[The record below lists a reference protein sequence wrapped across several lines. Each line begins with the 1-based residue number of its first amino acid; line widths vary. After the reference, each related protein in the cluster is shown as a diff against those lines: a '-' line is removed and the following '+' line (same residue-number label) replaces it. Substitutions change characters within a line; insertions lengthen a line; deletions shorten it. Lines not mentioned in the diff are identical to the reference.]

1 MSEVAPATKRNAW
14 VLIALAV
21 AAADAHAQSTV
32 IVLGQTLAMLGGAG
46 GAVFGAIAGWRAA
59 EPLRLGI
66 AFLIYLGLLCV
77 VASTW
82 AGSLEIVP
90 LTLVF
95 GAAAGILPFAAGF
108 LVVRGI
114 VTRLRAK
121 SGADDTTRRAAFRPP
136 HEGSK

>member
-1 MSEVAPATKRNAW
+1 MSEAASVPARNAW
-14 VLIALAV
+14 VLLALAV

-32 IVLGQTLAMLGGAG
+32 VVLGQTLAMLGGAG
-46 GAVFGAIAGWRAA
+46 GAVFGAIAGWRTA
-59 EPLRLGI
+59 EPLRVGV

-90 LTLVF
+90 LTLVL
-95 GAAAGILPFAAGF
+95 GAAAGILPFGAGF
-108 LVVRGI
+108 FALRGI

-121 SGADDTTRRAAFRPP
+121 IGAGEAT
-136 HEGSK
+136 

>member
-1 MSEVAPATKRNAW
+1 MNEAAPATRRNAW
-14 VLIALAV
+14 VLLALAV
-21 AAADAHAQSTV
+21 AATDAHAQSAA
-32 IVLGQTLAMLGGAG
+32 IVLGQTLALSGGAG
-46 GAVFGAIAGWRAA
+46 GVVFGAIAGWRRA

-90 LTLVF
+90 LTIVL

-108 LVVRGI
+108 VVARGI
-114 VTRLRAK
+114 VTRLRVK
-121 SGADDTTRRAAFRPP
+121 LGANDTTRRDASHPP
-136 HEGSK
+136 HEGAE

>member
-14 VLIALAV
+14 LLLALAV
-21 AAADAHAQSTV
+21 AAADAHAQSTAV
-32 IVLGQTLAMLGGAG
+32 VLGQTLAMFGGAG
-46 GAVFGAIAGWRAA
+46 GVVFGAIAGWRTA

-66 AFLIYLGLLCV
+66 AFLIYLGLLCA

-90 LTLVF
+90 LTLVL
-95 GAAAGILPFAAGF
+95 GAAAGILPFGAGF

-114 VTRLRAK
+114 VTRLRARL
-121 SGADDTTRRAAFRPP
+121 GAGESTRRAASGPP
-136 HEGSK
+136 QEGAE

>member
-1 MSEVAPATKRNAW
+1 MNEVTPATRRNAW
-14 VLIALAV
+14 VLLALAV

-32 IVLGQTLAMLGGAG
+32 VVLGQTLAMFGGAG
-46 GAVFGAIAGWRAA
+46 GAVFGAIAGWRKA

-66 AFLIYLGLLCV
+66 AFLIYLGLLCA

-90 LTLVF
+90 LTLVL

-108 LVVRGI
+108 LLMRGI

-121 SGADDTTRRAAFRPP
+121 LGANATTRRAASGPP
-136 HEGSK
+136 QEGTE